1 MAVAIKETVEHMLHI
16 RNMTQEREAEKT
28 LIEAKDRYEN
38 LFYSSLLAIM
48 VHREEEVVSVNDA
61 MIQLLG
67 ATEGQLVG
75 KSLYNFFS
83 SEQVPDIKKGLKAV
97 KDRKTAPKPQLTQLK
112 MFNALGKE
120 LFLEVTSTLIQ
131 INGKTL
137 FQTVARDITEQKKA
151 QESLQY
157 MAFHDMLTGLPNR
170 SMFSN
175 IVEKSID
182 SAAASGKKLYFLFL
196 DLDRFKQVNDTFGHY
211 AGDQL
216 MLQVVERMKSCLRN
230 QDVLSRF
237 GGDEFLVL
245 LHDRTDEEVKKSANQ

>member
-1 MAVAIKETVEHMLHI
+1 
-16 RNMTQEREAEKT
+16 
-28 LIEAKDRYEN
+28 
-38 LFYSSLLAIM
+38 
-48 VHREEEVVSVNDA
+48 
-61 MIQLLG
+61 
-67 ATEGQLVG
+67 
-75 KSLYNFFS
+75 
-83 SEQVPDIKKGLKAV
+83 
-97 KDRKTAPKPQLTQLK
+97 
-112 MFNALGKE
+112 
-120 LFLEVTSTLIQ
+120 
-131 INGKTL
+131 
-137 FQTVARDITEQKKA
+137 
-151 QESLQY
+151 
-157 MAFHDMLTGLPNR
+157 
-170 SMFSN
+170 MFSN